1 MKGGKGYPHTDDYQ
15 TIHLKIRFFLKQKY
29 LFRFKI
35 EFRNQNF
42 RHQARCSLKL
52 SRKKDQLEH
61 RNRRVVVIRVTQI
74 YLFPEPMI
82 IFVCWAFISAQKKP
96 KSESSRLGR
105 HSHHQGFPTR
115 STHLQCFEPNWSH
128 QAFSSWADPEK

>member
-42 RHQARCSLKL
+42 RHQARCSFKL

-82 IFVCWAFISAQKKP
+82 IFVCWAFILAQKKP
-96 KSESSRLGR
+96 QIGE
-105 HSHHQGFPTR
+105 
-115 STHLQCFEPNWSH
+115 
-128 QAFSSWADPEK
+128 